1 MGGVVFAAASVLCK
15 PRCDSVAQ
23 PALGSARASIPRSID
38 RFTIYHP
45 TIAAGPKGVP
55 ASKEIT
61 KPANDFQAHL
71 AALERRGLVVR
82 VDRPINKDTEL
93 HPLARW
99 QFQGGLSEEKRRAF
113 IFTNVTGSDGRKFEM
128 PVVAGA
134 L

>member
-1 MGGVVFAAASVLCK
+1 MTVVPRGV
-15 PRCDSVAQ
+15 Q
-23 PALGSARASIPRSID
+23 
-38 RFTIYHP
+38 
-45 TIAAGPKGVP
+45 

-113 IFTNVTGSDGRKFEM
+113 IFTNVTGSDARKFDM
-128 PVVAGA
+128 PVVVGA
-134 L
+134 LAASPEFYELGLGVTYEELG